1 MAVFLFSL
9 FINVG
14 EVEAEGFDCKGSKQA
29 VRQCLKNVIK
39 WLEQEKAG
47 REPVKQTYILRFQE
61 LLDANGDASISNE
74 ESNNN
79 GQSCEVCDETSKFF

>member
-1 MAVFLFSL
+1 MGRKYILVGLLMAVFLFSL

-39 WLEQEKAG
+39 
-47 REPVKQTYILRFQE
+47 
-61 LLDANGDASISNE
+61 
-74 ESNNN
+74 
-79 GQSCEVCDETSKFF
+79 